1 MGKGDTLLDVALE
14 TLNRG
19 LEEGL
24 LLFGDVAK
32 DVNSPLSTIGL
43 NNCQHRQS

>member
-1 MGKGDTLLDVALE
+1 MRGGVGKGDTLLDVALE
-14 TLNRG
+14 ALNSG

-32 DVNSPLSTIGL
+32 DIDGPLSTIGL
-43 NNCQHRQS
+43 K